1 MRAFFRGEEIGFR
14 EGTFKDDMPEGIS
27 VGRDPIHNNI
37 FVNEYKEGRC
47 FGKGTVYKFGKV
59 QNCFFKDGKW
69 KSKEITPFP
78 EQAFYTREGKAL
90 TAVTENSDD
99 FI

>member
-1 MRAFFRGEEIGFR
+1 MIPATKPERVCIQYTGQVNERGKMHGRGVMRAFFRGEEIGFR

-59 QNCFFKDGKW
+59 
-69 KSKEITPFP
+69 
-78 EQAFYTREGKAL
+78 
-90 TAVTENSDD
+90 
-99 FI
+99 